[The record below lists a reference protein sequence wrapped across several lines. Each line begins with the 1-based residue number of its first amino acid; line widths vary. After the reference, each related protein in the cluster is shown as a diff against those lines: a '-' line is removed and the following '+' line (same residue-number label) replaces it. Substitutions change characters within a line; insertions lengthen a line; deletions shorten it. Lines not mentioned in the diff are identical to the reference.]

1 LPSLDGVA
9 NTVRGTY
16 PKSFNRH
23 SQFVP
28 ISGPSTVAG
37 TGMGES
43 ATAPCGYRLFT
54 PRECAR
60 LQGFP
65 DSFVLAASCNAQGE
79 GSSKGGREGGCQ
91 GTRTVPGEMA
101 QYLGIGNA
109 VSPPVVR
116 AIARAVLDAVLGEE
130 DETC

>member
-1 LPSLDGVA
+1 MESQTLFAARTRRASTATLSSCQSAARRLWQALAWVSLRRLLAATGCSR
-9 NTVRGTY
+9 RG
-16 PKSFNRH
+16 
-23 SQFVP
+23 
-28 ISGPSTVAG
+28 
-37 TGMGES
+37 S
-43 ATAPCGYRLFT
+43 APGCRA
-54 PRECAR
+54 
-60 LQGFP
+60 FP

-91 GTRTVPGEMA
+91 GTRAVPGEMA